1 MRSSCSKY
9 PDPKVGQAVRAFLQ
23 SAIGPGQKSLT
34 SAGYIPIPDEFKPR
48 LLNSIN
54 AIS

>member
-1 MRSSCSKY
+1 
-9 PDPKVGQAVRAFLQ
+9 
-23 SAIGPGQKSLT
+23 LT

-48 LLNSIN
+48 LLDSIN

>member
-1 MRSSCSKY
+1 M
-9 PDPKVGQAVRAFLQ
+9 Q
-23 SAIGPGQKSLT
+23 SAIGPGQKNLIG
-34 SAGYIPIPDEFKPR
+34 AGYIPIPDEFKPR

>member
-1 MRSSCSKY
+1 
-9 PDPKVGQAVRAFLQ
+9 VGQAVRAFLQ

-34 SAGYIPIPDEFKPR
+34 GAGYIPIPDEFKPR
-48 LLNSIN
+48 LLDSIN